1 MALWEGDGEDGGGGP
16 PFGAESQLT
25 PSKEVRRMTVNIK
38 ILTMNE
44 EVERA
49 GKRPD

>member
-1 MALWEGDGEDGGGGP
+1 MALWEGDGEVGGGGP

-38 ILTMNE
+38 YPHNE
-44 EVERA
+44 
-49 GKRPD
+49 